1 MSSSAQVFAE
11 LMGAQDMMRKLWLML
26 SQKFPNFS
34 PMLPDAY
41 CARLVLP
48 DGTEISVSIPPGD
61 GLLRVEVL
69 YKDEVHSFYGE
80 KSALE
85 TVEEVAQFIRSI
97 IVIAGGAVDTD
108 AAEAAKVSELE
119 H

>member
-1 MSSSAQVFAE
+1 MSSAAQVFAE

-26 SQKFPNFS
+26 SQTFPNIG

-41 CARLVLP
+41 SIRWVLP

-69 YKDEVHSFYGE
+69 YKDEVRSFYGE
-80 KSALE
+80 QSALE
-85 TVEEVAQFIRSI
+85 TVEEVAEFIRSI
-97 IVIAGGAVDTD
+97 IVIAGGAVDT
-108 AAEAAKVSELE
+108 EAAKVSELE